1 MLATLND
8 WMLGLPVVLQALVAF
23 AVISAIGLTP
33 LVLWLVFAV
42 VSTSE
47 PWQGRRYRGGS

>member
-1 MLATLND
+1 MLATFND

-33 LVLWLVFAV
+33 LLLWLVFAV

-47 PWQGRRYRGGS
+47 PWQGRRHRSGP